1 MEGKRNVS
9 MCSLKQKHKCSLML
23 VYVGIQVHD
32 RGGWYRSYKDVPKV
46 QRDGVLR
53 SMFPSGKSDKDSTA
67 GGGSSSGEIA
77 SDESAEEVEVCDL
90 PLERCVRIVP
100 HDQNTGGFFI
110 AVLHKVSSLPG
121 EF

>member
-1 MEGKRNVS
+1 
-9 MCSLKQKHKCSLML
+9 ML
-23 VYVGIQVHD
+23 VYVLIQVHD

-53 SMFPSGKSDKDSTA
+53 SMFPSGKSDKDSTT
-67 GGGSSSGEIA
+67 GEIA
-77 SDESAEEVEVCDL
+77 SDESAEEVCDL